1 MSGWS
6 IAATVIS
13 ALAAIV
19 GALVILN
26 LRSLSACITR
36 IKSRQD
42 KQDGELK
49 GLAKQMSACKQ
60 DCDRNTVSKE
70 DWVRSEGYT
79 RRGIDKLSQQLAAM
93 DGKWSIVDRLPEICS
108 RVARET
114 AKELKGV
121 QS

>member
-1 MSGWS
+1 MSGWP
-6 IAATVIS
+6 IVATMVS
-13 ALAAIV
+13 GLAAIV

-26 LRSLSACITR
+26 LRSLSACIKE
-36 IKSRQD
+36 IKGKQAHQNGEMQKLSD
-42 KQDGELK
+42 KF
-49 GLAKQMSACKQ
+49 AACKQ

-79 RRGIDKLSQQLAAM
+79 RRGIDKLSQQLAEM
-93 DGKWSIVDRLPEICS
+93 DGGWSIVDRLPEICS

-121 QS
+121 KS